1 MKHLVA
7 FSVAALTITV
17 SAQTRV
23 GETAKEIATRYGE
36 GKKAQTQ
43 RLAGTEAFEYEKND
57 FYVEV
62 VILDGKSVMEI
73 YAHRKGTTD
82 DVIKELL
89 KANTTSSET
98 AWRFDRKENRWERGG
113 TPKLVAHRWPGHP
126 DFFCIKDLKACE
138 AAEKKNK
145 PSAAGL

>member
-1 MKHLVA
+1 MKHLLA
-7 FSVAALTITV
+7 MTTAALAITV
-17 SAQTRV
+17 SSQARV
-23 GETAKEIATRYGE
+23 GETAKEIAARYGE

-43 RLAGTEAFEYEKND
+43 RLAGAETFEYEKNEI
-57 FYVEV
+57 YVEV

-89 KANTTSSET
+89 KVNSSPQA
-98 AWRFDRKENRWERGG
+98 AWHFDRKENRWERGG

-126 DFFCIKDLKACE
+126 DFFCIKDVKACE

-145 PSAAGL
+145 PTASGL

>member
-1 MKHLVA
+1 MKHVIPIATVLLV
-7 FSVAALTITV
+7 TV
-17 SAQTRV
+17 SAHARV
-23 GETAKEIATRYGE
+23 GETQNEIKARYGD

-43 RLAGTEAFEYEKND
+43 RLAGAETFEYEKNE

-82 DVIKELL
+82 DAIKELL
-89 KANTTSSET
+89 KANTTSNET

-113 TPKLVAHRWPGHP
+113 TPKLVGYRWPGHP

-138 AAEKKNK
+138 AAEKKSK
-145 PSAAGL
+145 PSASGL

>member
-1 MKHLVA
+1 MKHSIVILLA
-7 FSVAALTITV
+7 SLLSTLSCHA
-17 SAQTRV
+17 RV
-23 GETAKEIATRYGE
+23 GETQKEIFARYGD

-43 RLAGTEAFEYEKND
+43 RLAGAETLEYEKND

-62 VILDGKSVMEI
+62 VILDGKSVLEI

-82 DVIKELL
+82 DVIKDLL
-89 KANTTSSET
+89 KANSSTEA
-98 AWRFDRKENRWERGG
+98 AWHFDRKANRWERGG
-113 TPKLVAHRWPGHP
+113 TPKLVAYRWPNHP

-145 PSAAGL
+145 PNASGL

>member
-1 MKHLVA
+1 MKNFVA
-7 FSVAALTITV
+7 TTAAALAITV
-17 SAQTRV
+17 SAEARV
-23 GETAKEIATRYGE
+23 GETAKEITARYGD

-43 RLAGTEAFEYEKND
+43 RLAGAETFEYEKNE

-113 TPKLVAHRWPGHP
+113 TPKLVGDRWPGHP

-145 PSAAGL
+145 PNAAGL

>member
-1 MKHLVA
+1 MKHLIA
-7 FSVAALTITV
+7 MTAAALAITV
-17 SAQTRV
+17 TAQARV
-23 GETAKEIATRYGE
+23 GETTMEIAARYGK

-43 RLAGTEAFEYEKND
+43 RLAGAEAFEYEKND

-113 TPKLVAHRWPGHP
+113 TPKLVGYRWPGHP
-126 DFFCIKDLKACE
+126 DFFCIKDLKA
-138 AAEKKNK
+138 
-145 PSAAGL
+145 

>member
-1 MKHLVA
+1 MKHLIA
-7 FSVAALTITV
+7 ISTAALLTTL
-17 SAQTRV
+17 AANARV
-23 GETAKEIATRYGE
+23 GETEKEIKARYGD

-43 RLAGTEAFEYEKND
+43 RLAGAETFEYEKNE

-89 KANTTSSET
+89 KANTINNET

-113 TPKLVAHRWPGHP
+113 TPKLVGFRWPGHP
-126 DFFCIKDLKACE
+126 DFFCIKDPKACE

-145 PSAAGL
+145 PSASGL

>member
-1 MKHLVA
+1 MKHLIAMTAAAVA
-7 FSVAALTITV
+7 ITV
-17 SAQTRV
+17 TAQARV
-23 GETAKEIATRYGE
+23 GETTKEIAARYGE

-43 RLAGTEAFEYEKND
+43 RLAGAETFEYEKNE

-73 YAHRKGTTD
+73 YAHRKGTTEA
-82 DVIKELL
+82 VIKELL

-98 AWRFDRKENRWERGG
+98 TWRFDRKENRWERGG
-113 TPKLVAHRWPGHP
+113 SPKWVGYRWPGHP
-126 DFFCIKDLKACE
+126 EFFCIKDLKACE

-145 PSAAGL
+145 PNAAGL

>member
-1 MKHLVA
+1 MKNLIAMTAAALAVT
-7 FSVAALTITV
+7 VAAQ
-17 SAQTRV
+17 ARV
-23 GETAKEIATRYGE
+23 GETADEIATRFGK

-43 RLAGTEAFEYEKND
+43 RLAGAETFEYEKND

-89 KANTTSSET
+89 KANTINNET

-113 TPKLVAHRWPGHP
+113 TPKLVGFRWPGHP
-126 DFFCIKDLKACE
+126 DFFCIKDPKACE

-145 PSAAGL
+145 PSASGL